1 LNKSGPRWNSEGPA
15 KKDGEANSINSQSH
29 NTKNSSGMINR
40 LWVGLGTFFVA
51 LGTIGIFLP
60 LLPTTPFLLLAAG
73 CYAGGSK
80 KFYNWF
86 LNNRWFGEYIRNY
99 REKKGIPLK
108 IKILSISFLWAT
120 IGYSIVFLVDI
131 LLIRVILAFIAI
143 AVTIHIIRLRTLR
156 Q

>member
-1 LNKSGPRWNSEGPA
+1 
-15 KKDGEANSINSQSH
+15 
-29 NTKNSSGMINR
+29 MINR

-120 IGYSIVFLVDI
+120 IGYSIVFVVDI